1 MGFGPA
7 WRVDGVTLYPAARQQ
22 FMSSDEANT
31 VKTDGTG
38 IGFFNVAPVAQ
49 QAKPANPA
57 ADPAS
62 LQTATQALIDALGA
76 YGLIA

>member
-22 FMSSDEANT
+22 FMSSDETNT

-38 IGFFNVAPVAQ
+38 IGFFNVAPVAK
-49 QAKPANPA
+49 QAKPASPV
-57 ADPAS
+57 ADPAALKTAVDTLITS
-62 LQTATQALIDALGA
+62 LGN
-76 YGLIA
+76 YGLIG